1 MSGGTNPMFRNL
13 LVLLLGLA
21 SLAANAAGLDVYLV
35 RHAETQANATGVHNT
50 VTSGAFSAQGE
61 AQIRAL
67 TDGLTHYRFDAILVS
82 PTERTLY
89 SIAPYLLQSGRSA
102 EIWPEIAECCWQ
114 KDRVSNAP
122 GALVWGDDIHLP
134 ATIAPQFVF
143 RTDIPQ
149 RNFANR
155 SYADGVAQV
164 RLAADLIRQRYGH
177 SGKSILLVL
186 HYHSG
191 AVLMA
196 ELLGQDREQVPHL
209 KNARLTHLRQDDAGQ
224 FHLLTANSRL
234 DSGEEE

>member
-1 MSGGTNPMFRNL
+1 MDPMFRKL
-13 LVLLLGLA
+13 LVLMLWLV

-35 RHAETQANATGVHNT
+35 RHAETQANASGIHNT
-50 VTSGAFSAQGE
+50 VTSGSFSEEGE
-61 AQIRAL
+61 AQIRML
-67 TDGLTHYRFDAILVS
+67 TNGLAHYRFDAILVS

-89 SIAPYLLQSGRSA
+89 TIAPYLLQTGRSA

-114 KDRVSNAP
+114 KDRMSSGP
-122 GALVWGDDIHLP
+122 GALVWGDDIRLP
-134 ATIAPQFVF
+134 VAIAPQFVF
-143 RTDIPQ
+143 RTGIPQ
-149 RNFANR
+149 RSFANR

-164 RLAADLIRQRYGH
+164 RQAADLIRQRYGH

-196 ELLGQDREQVPHL
+196 ELLDQDREQLPHL

-224 FHLLTANSRL
+224 FHILTANSRL
-234 DSGEEE
+234 ESGEEE